1 MWLTA
6 NGMLSLWSVLWT
18 VLSWACPRPD
28 HRPYLPSTLHLIPHI
43 LHNLGYRLYLSICE
57 FLMCREPQPITNWA
71 NKPNKEPGNQQPNT
85 PTHQDSN
92 KNRPKLCQKSTKKIT
107 KHQWVVW
114 GALGASWDH
123 LAKTPQDTQKAFQVT
138 PPPWGP
144 KMEPTSIQNRS
155 GSLPKR
161 SQFFDW
167 FWGWILYTFCSNLVS
182 AMVSAMDCAL
192 MSLSNARPFIAAN
205 ACVVSA
211 MDCAFLSLSRA
222 CPDPVQL

>member
-138 PPPWGP
+138 PPPGVPRWSQHPSKIDLEAFQKEVNFLIGFGVGFYTHFV
-144 KMEPTSIQNRS
+144 PTWSVLWS
-155 GSLPKR
+155 VP
-161 SQFFDW
+161 W
-167 FWGWILYTFCSNLVS
+167 TV
-182 AMVSAMDCAL
+182 
-192 MSLSNARPFIAAN
+192 LSW
-205 ACVVSA
+205 
-211 MDCAFLSLSRA
+211 A
-222 CPDPVQL
+222 CPMPDHLLLLMLASSVPWTVPF